1 MAWDG
6 DKKRWCP
13 HATSGQRR
21 STGCPT
27 LWRWYWSSRF
37 AAGHLFIQFLW
48 QHDGIGVNELPM
60 NLYKC
65 ARNCDFDMFWL
76 YILLWKFSAE
86 FAMPKWCRN
95 TWNCSP
101 CKLNWEMQLSRV
113 LWAIAG
119 CTFSEFCQW
128 FFSFCMFFH
137 CSNREIRAALR
148 IAALA
153 TRLSCIYSW

>member
-6 DKKRWCP
+6 DKQRWCP

-37 AAGHLFIQFLW
+37 AAGHLCIQFLW

-65 ARNCDFDMFWL
+65 ARNCDLICFDCISYYENSLQNLQCQNDFETLGIALPVNW
-76 YILLWKFSAE
+76 IEKCNFPGCSGRLLAVPFLNSANGFSL
-86 FAMPKWCRN
+86 FVC
-95 TWNCSP
+95 
-101 CKLNWEMQLSRV
+101 
-113 LWAIAG
+113 
-119 CTFSEFCQW
+119 FSIVQTER
-128 FFSFCMFFH
+128 SELH
-137 CSNREIRAALR
+137 
-148 IAALA
+148 
-153 TRLSCIYSW
+153 